1 MDKQQTYFKVN
12 PIKGFQ
18 MDQIGQ
24 HHQAP
29 QQLEIV
35 IQHVYWQVHQLAREQ
50 QQQILLVERHLTP
63 ICGMT
68 VKHK

>member
-1 MDKQQTYFKVN
+1 MDKPQTYFKDN

-50 QQQILLVERHLTP
+50 QQQI
-63 ICGMT
+63 
-68 VKHK
+68 